1 MEVAARLPCTRCS
14 STPTGCGPTRLGPTP
29 TASLATSGTSNS
41 VRERS
46 CAPPKDPQNG
56 LSHASLFHYSGPDP
70 ETCAQ
75 NCALDAGD
83 YEGTYGISTQG
94 NSLKLQY
101 VVPESDGMTDV
112 GSRTYLMQDDSNYQ
126 VFIAC
131 WACLHPR
138 NAWFSLNSS
147 PCPTHAHLQT
157 DVPLAQPGVHL

>member
-1 MEVAARLPCTRCS
+1 MEHAILYVNDIAHHHKIHKQWSLTRLPL
-14 STPTGCGPTRLGPTP
+14 P
-29 TASLATSGTSNS
+29 
-41 VRERS
+41 
-46 CAPPKDPQNG
+46 
-56 LSHASLFHYSGPDP
+56 LFPYSGPDP

-126 VFIAC
+126 VSTAC
-131 WACLHPR
+131 WAFLHPR

-157 DVPLAQPGVHL
+157 DVPPAQPGVHL

>member
-1 MEVAARLPCTRCS
+1 MRTTKRSTKWSLTRLPS
-14 STPTGCGPTRLGPTP
+14 PLLP
-29 TASLATSGTSNS
+29 
-41 VRERS
+41 
-46 CAPPKDPQNG
+46 
-56 LSHASLFHYSGPDP
+56 YSGPDP

-126 VFIAC
+126 VLIAC
-131 WACLHPR
+131 WAFLPPGNDYVCVVLTELLPM
-138 NAWFSLNSS
+138 

-157 DVPLAQPGVHL
+157 DVPPAQPGVHL